1 MEQTTWIKLV
11 NHDWKPVLAGS
22 VLALALGGCASKPS
36 PELVDARRAYD
47 RAEDSPA
54 PKRDPRDLER
64 AKLALDRAEEAHEA
78 DPGSAREQHLAQTA
92 KRRADEARLRSE
104 DRQARLEDT
113 TATASAE
120 RARQR
125 HADDVAAARV
135 ERERVEQTHA
145 VDDKPVTKAEAR
157 KASAA
162 LQNLGPIA
170 NVKEEPRGVVITL
183 SGTLLF
189 PNGEKEMSPIAKQN
203 LDQVAHA
210 LAEQP
215 ASTTFEVAGHTDDS
229 GSDKQNKQL
238 ADQRAKAVA
247 DYLIG
252 SGIDAAR
259 IRTAGYGEDRPI
271 ASNDTPEGRAENR
284 RVEILVTRHDQG

>member
-1 MEQTTWIKLV
+1 MEHTTWNKLV
-11 NHDWKPVLAGS
+11 NHNAKSVLAGS
-22 VLALALGGCASKPS
+22 ALALALGGCAAKPS

-54 PKRDPRDLER
+54 PQRDPRELER
-64 AKLALDRAEEAHEA
+64 AKLALDRAEEAHDD
-78 DPGSAREQHLAQTA
+78 DPGSAREQRLALTA
-92 KRRADEARLRSE
+92 KHRADEARARAE
-104 DRQARLEDT
+104 GRQARAEDT
-113 TATASAE
+113 TASDSAE
-120 RARQR
+120 RARRR
-125 HADDVAAARV
+125 HDDELAAARV
-135 ERERVEQTHA
+135 DQAQVA
-145 VDDKPVTKAEAR
+145 SDKPVTKADAR

-162 LQNLGPIA
+162 LQNLGPVA

-189 PNGEKEMSPIAKQN
+189 PNGEKDMSPIAKQN

-215 ASTTFEVAGHTDDS
+215 ANTTFEVAGHTDDS
-229 GSDKQNKQL
+229 GSEQQNRQL
-238 ADQRAKAVA
+238 AAQRAKAVA
-247 DYLIG
+247 DYLIN
-252 SGIDAAR
+252 SGIDPAR

-271 ASNDTPEGRAENR
+271 ANNSTPEGRAENR

>member
-1 MEQTTWIKLV
+1 MEQTTWNKLV
-11 NHDWKPVLAGS
+11 DHNWKPVLAGS

-36 PELVDARRAYD
+36 PELVDARRAYE

-54 PKRDPRDLER
+54 PQRDPRDMER
-64 AKLALDRAEEAHEA
+64 AKIALDRAEEAHDA
-78 DPGSAREQHLAQTA
+78 DPGSAREQRLAETA
-92 KRRADEARLRSE
+92 KHRADEARVRSE
-104 DRQARLEDT
+104 GREARLEDT
-113 TATASAE
+113 TATDRAE
-120 RARQR
+120 RARLR
-125 HADDVAAARV
+125 HDDEVEAARV
-135 ERERVEQTHA
+135 EQAHV
-145 VDDKPVTKAEAR
+145 VSDKPVTKAEAR

-162 LQNLGPIA
+162 LQNLGPVA
-170 NVKEEPRGVVITL
+170 NVKEEPRGVMITL

-252 SGIDAAR
+252 SGIDPAR
-259 IRTAGYGEDRPI
+259 IRTVGYGEDHPI

>member
-1 MEQTTWIKLV
+1 MEQTTWNKLV
-11 NHDWKPVLAGS
+11 DHNWKPVLAGS

-36 PELVDARRAYD
+36 PELVDARRAYE

-54 PKRDPRDLER
+54 PQRDPRDMER
-64 AKLALDRAEEAHEA
+64 AKLALDRAEEAHDA
-78 DPGSAREQHLAQTA
+78 DPGSAREQRLAETA
-92 KRRADEARLRSE
+92 KHRADEARVRSE
-104 DRQARLEDT
+104 GRQARLEDT
-113 TATASAE
+113 TATD
-120 RARQR
+120 RAARAQLR
-125 HADDVAAARV
+125 HDDEVEAARV
-135 ERERVEQTHA
+135 EQAHV
-145 VDDKPVTKAEAR
+145 VSDKPVTKAEAR

-162 LQNLGPIA
+162 LQNLGPVA
-170 NVKEEPRGVVITL
+170 NVKEEPRGVMITL

-252 SGIDAAR
+252 SGIDPAR
-259 IRTAGYGEDRPI
+259 IRTVGYGEDHPI

>member
-1 MEQTTWIKLV
+1 VE
-11 NHDWKPVLAGS
+11 
-22 VLALALGGCASKPS
+22 
-36 PELVDARRAYD
+36 
-47 RAEDSPA
+47 
-54 PKRDPRDLER
+54 
-64 AKLALDRAEEAHEA
+64 
-78 DPGSAREQHLAQTA
+78 
-92 KRRADEARLRSE
+92 
-104 DRQARLEDT
+104 
-113 TATASAE
+113 
-120 RARQR
+120 
-125 HADDVAAARV
+125 AARV
-135 ERERVEQTHA
+135 EQAHV
-145 VDDKPVTKAEAR
+145 VSDKPVTKAEAR

-162 LQNLGPIA
+162 LQNLGPVA
-170 NVKEEPRGVVITL
+170 NVKEEPRGVMITL

-252 SGIDAAR
+252 SGID
-259 IRTAGYGEDRPI
+259 P
-271 ASNDTPEGRAENR
+271 
-284 RVEILVTRHDQG
+284 

>member
-11 NHDWKPVLAGS
+11 NHNWKPVLAGS
-22 VLALALGGCASKPS
+22 VLALALGGCAAKPS

-54 PKRDPRDLER
+54 PQRDPRDMER
-64 AKLALDRAEEAHEA
+64 AKIALDRAEEAHDA
-78 DPGSAREQHLAQTA
+78 DPGSAREQRLAETA
-92 KRRADEARLRSE
+92 KHRADEARLRAE
-104 DRQARLEDT
+104 GRQARLEDT
-113 TATASAE
+113 TATDRSE
-120 RARQR
+120 RARLR
-125 HADDVAAARV
+125 HEDEVAAARV
-135 ERERVEQTHA
+135 EQEHV
-145 VDDKPVTKAEAR
+145 VSDKPVTKAEAR

-162 LQNLGPIA
+162 LQNLGPVA
-170 NVKEEPRGVVITL
+170 AVKEEPRGVVITL
-183 SGTLLF
+183 SGSLLF

-229 GSDKQNKQL
+229 GSDKQNRQL

-252 SGIDAAR
+252 SGIDPAR
-259 IRTAGYGEDRPI
+259 IHVVGYGEDRPV
-271 ASNDTPEGRAENR
+271 ASNNTPEGRAENR